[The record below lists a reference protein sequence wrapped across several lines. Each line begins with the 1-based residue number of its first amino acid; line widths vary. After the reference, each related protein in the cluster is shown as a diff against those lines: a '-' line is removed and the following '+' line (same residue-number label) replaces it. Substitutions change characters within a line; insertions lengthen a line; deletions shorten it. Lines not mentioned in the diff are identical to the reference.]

1 MSKSL
6 KITFLIIVLLL
17 SVAIIGIGIT
27 YIVSGDISD
36 VEEYKVGNDT
46 IKSIK
51 SVIERREITSMTSDN
66 KNNITTRI
74 MEYKSVNVKE
84 DLTKYIEYLTNE
96 AGFILTKDVN
106 LENLPSKIELSKDS
120 EDEGK
125 IIMVELES
133 EDFGYKIMIQKGEKT
148 AEL

>member
-17 SVAIIGIGIT
+17 SVVIIGIGIT

-51 SVIERREITSMTSDN
+51 SVIDRREITSMTSDN

-84 DLTKYIEYLTNE
+84 D
-96 AGFILTKDVN
+96 
-106 LENLPSKIELSKDS
+106 
-120 EDEGK
+120 
-125 IIMVELES
+125 
-133 EDFGYKIMIQKGEKT
+133 
-148 AEL
+148 

>member
-17 SVAIIGIGIT
+17 SVVIIGIGIT

-51 SVIERREITSMTSDN
+51 SVIDRREITSMTSDN

>member
-17 SVAIIGIGIT
+17 SVVIIGIGIT